1 MDKTE
6 LLNNLI
12 SEGERLTST
21 IQFVPSPPNI
31 IRMYSVYHT
40 TEGEKYQDWL
50 STTQRFI
57 KTYFP
62 SDLPEVKGATQKLS
76 PDNHQTIIG
85 ILRAIK
91 LLPDEPKMS
100 EINNPTGTNIVINN
114 TQKVVLNL
122 FTEAIKDEISGKD
135 YKELKEILKN
145 YEKEP
150 DKAKTKLIEKLKGFG
165 SDILTN
171 IVANI
176 MTNPNFYSGLF

>member
-1 MDKTE
+1 
-6 LLNNLI
+6 
-12 SEGERLTST
+12 
-21 IQFVPSPPNI
+21 
-31 IRMYSVYHT
+31 
-40 TEGEKYQDWL
+40 
-50 STTQRFI
+50 
-57 KTYFP
+57 
-62 SDLPEVKGATQKLS
+62 
-76 PDNHQTIIG
+76 
-85 ILRAIK
+85 
-91 LLPDEPKMS
+91 MS